1 MNFILISGSGIA
13 LKNNEIKD
21 NIKVIRGTLLKET
34 TKNITSQEK
43 GFLSFSGQ

>member
-34 TKNITSQEK
+34 TKKITSQEK